1 MGSKSPAKR
10 VNCTQPQP
18 QPQQEYVKES
28 GLVGL
33 ENYDL
38 NPDSLEL
45 FSLLM
50 LGQVV
55 SSLAVYSLI
64 NSR

>member
-10 VNCTQPQP
+10 VNCTQP